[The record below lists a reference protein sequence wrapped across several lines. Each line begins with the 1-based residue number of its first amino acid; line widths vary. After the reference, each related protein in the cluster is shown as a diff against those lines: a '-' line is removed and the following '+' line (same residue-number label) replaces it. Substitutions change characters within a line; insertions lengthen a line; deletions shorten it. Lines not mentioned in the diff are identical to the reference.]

1 MRPPWPHLDRVAA
14 PQGQAEIGQ
23 DEAGFRKPLRILNNT
38 DAGRRDDG
46 LDTGVLARL
55 QGRRPSRRCRM
66 NGGKLKS
73 HRALPSSA
81 GMKMTMVTTAIWPA
95 LDYSRVPYRLYHD
108 AEIYAREQE
117 RIFRGPV
124 WSFLCLEAEIPNPG
138 DFRGSYVGETPIVVN
153 RDGAGGVKAFVNRCA
168 HRGALV
174 RREISGNAA
183 NHICI
188 YHQWCYGL
196 DGRLTAI
203 PFRRG
208 IRGKGGL
215 DPSFD
220 IGAHGMRPLRV
231 GILNG
236 AVFGT
241 LAEEVEPLEDYLGE
255 PIIAQLRRLFER
267 PVQVLGY
274 TRQRVRG
281 NWKLYAENTRDNY
294 HASLLHEFLV
304 TFGLDRSTQ
313 TGGVRMDARHR
324 HNITWAEAASD
335 TDEFARQA
343 YSGAGIRNDFLS
355 LQEPALVA
363 FHPEHG
369 DTLNIAITSIFPG
382 VVFVQISNSLA
393 VRQIRPRGVD
403 EFEVF
408 QTMIGYADD
417 PPEMTLHRLRQ
428 ANLVGPAGLV
438 SMEDGEAIE
447 IAHRASKPDP
457 DRSTVI
463 ELGGGGVISDRDYRV
478 TDVPLRGFW
487 SYYAE
492 LLGIEPAGAVR

>member
-1 MRPPWPHLDRVAA
+1 
-14 PQGQAEIGQ
+14 
-23 DEAGFRKPLRILNNT
+23 
-38 DAGRRDDG
+38 
-46 LDTGVLARL
+46 
-55 QGRRPSRRCRM
+55 
-66 NGGKLKS
+66 
-73 HRALPSSA
+73 
-81 GMKMTMVTTAIWPA
+81 MVTDKIWPA

-117 RIFRGPV
+117 AIFRGPT
-124 WSFLCLEAEIPNPG
+124 WSFLALEAEIPNPG
-138 DFRGSYVGETPIVVN
+138 DFRAGYLGETPVIVN
-153 RDGAGGVKAFVNRCA
+153 RDDRGMVKAFVNRCA

-174 RREISGNAA
+174 RRELCGNARE
-183 NHICI
+183 HICI

-196 DGRLTAI
+196 DGGLTAI

-208 IRGKGGL
+208 VRGKGGL
-215 DPSFD
+215 DGDFD
-220 IGAHGMRPLRV
+220 MAAHGLQPLRV
-231 GILNG
+231 GAVNG

-241 LAEEVEPLEDYLGE
+241 LAADAEPLPDYLGP
-255 PIIAQLRRLFER
+255 PIVAQLERLFDR
-267 PVQVLGY
+267 PVRVLGY
-274 TRQRVRG
+274 NRQRIRA

-313 TGGVRMDARHR
+313 LGGVRMDRRHR
-324 HNITWAEAASD
+324 HNITWAEAESD

-343 YSGAGIRNDFLS
+343 YAGAGVRNDYLA
-355 LQEPALVA
+355 LKQPALVA

-369 DTLNIAITSIFPG
+369 DRLNLAVTSVFPSA
-382 VVFVQISNSLA
+382 VFVQISNSLA
-393 VRQIRPRGVD
+393 IRQIRPRGVD

-408 QTMIGYADD
+408 QTMIGYQDD

-447 IAHRASKPDP
+447 IAHRASKPEP
-457 DRSTVI
+457 DRATII

>member
-1 MRPPWPHLDRVAA
+1 MV
-14 PQGQAEIGQ
+14 
-23 DEAGFRKPLRILNNT
+23 
-38 DAGRRDDG
+38 
-46 LDTGVLARL
+46 
-55 QGRRPSRRCRM
+55 
-66 NGGKLKS
+66 
-73 HRALPSSA
+73 SA
-81 GMKMTMVTTAIWPA
+81 AIWPA

-108 AEIYAREQE
+108 ADVYEREQE
-117 RIFRGPV
+117 CIFGGPV
-124 WSFLCLEAEIPNPG
+124 WNYLGLDVELPEPG
-138 DFRGSYVGETPIVVN
+138 DFRATYVGETPVIVN
-153 RDGAGGVKAFVNRCA
+153 RDANGEVHAFVNRCA

-174 RREISGNAA
+174 RREMAGNAKE
-183 NHICI
+183 HVCI

-196 DGRLTAI
+196 DGGLTAI

-220 IGAHGMRPLRV
+220 MTAHGLRRLTV
-231 GILNG
+231 AALNG
-236 AVFGT
+236 VLFGT
-241 LAEEVEPLEDYLGE
+241 LADDAEPLETYLG
-255 PIIAQLRRLFER
+255 PAVVAHVRRLFDREVR
-267 PVQVLGY
+267 VLGY
-274 TRQRVRG
+274 NRQRIRA

-313 TGGVRMDARHR
+313 VGGVSMDPRHR
-324 HNITWAEAASD
+324 HNITWAEAGSD
-335 TDEFARQA
+335 TDEIVRNAYGGARV
-343 YSGAGIRNDFLS
+343 RNDYLS

-369 DTLNIAITSIFPG
+369 DRLNIAVTSVFPAA
-382 VVFVQISNSLA
+382 VFVQISNSVA

-408 QTMIGYADD
+408 QTMLGYEDD
-417 PPEMTLHRLRQ
+417 SPEMTLHRLRQ

-447 IAHRASKPDP
+447 IAHRASKSDQ
-457 DRSTVI
+457 DRATVI

-492 LLGIEPAGAVR
+492 LLGIEPPGAVR

>member
-1 MRPPWPHLDRVAA
+1 
-14 PQGQAEIGQ
+14 
-23 DEAGFRKPLRILNNT
+23 
-38 DAGRRDDG
+38 
-46 LDTGVLARL
+46 
-55 QGRRPSRRCRM
+55 
-66 NGGKLKS
+66 
-73 HRALPSSA
+73 
-81 GMKMTMVTTAIWPA
+81 MVTAAVWPA

-108 AEIYAREQE
+108 AELHAREQQ
-117 RIFRGPV
+117 RIFGGPV
-124 WSFLCLEAEIPNPG
+124 WSFLGLEAEIPNPG
-138 DFRGSYVGETPIVVN
+138 DFRATYVGETPIIVN
-153 RDGAGGVKAFVNRCA
+153 RDETGAVKAFVNRCA
-168 HRGALV
+168 HRGAMV
-174 RREISGNAA
+174 RRELSGNAA

-208 IRGKGGL
+208 VRGKGGL

-220 IGAHGMRPLRV
+220 MGAHGLRPLRV
-231 GILNG
+231 GNVTG
-236 AVFGT
+236 ALFGT
-241 LAEEVEPLEDYLGE
+241 LAEDVEPLEEYLGP
-255 PIIAQLRRLFER
+255 PILAQLCRLFDR
-267 PVQVLGY
+267 PVKVLGY
-274 TRQRVRG
+274 NRQRIRG

-313 TGGVRMDARHR
+313 VGGVTMDARHR
-324 HNITWAEAASD
+324 HNITWAEAGSD
-335 TDEFARQA
+335 TDEFAHQA
-343 YSGAGIRNDFLS
+343 YANAGIRNDCLA
-355 LQEPALVA
+355 LKEPSLVA
-363 FHPEHG
+363 FHPEHN
-369 DTLNIAITSIFPG
+369 DKLNIAITSVFPSA
-382 VVFVQISNSLA
+382 VFVQISNSLA

-403 EFEVF
+403 EVEIF
-408 QTMIGYADD
+408 QTMLGYADD
-417 PPEMTLHRLRQ
+417 SPEMSLHRLRQ

-447 IAHRASKPDP
+447 IVHRASKPDQ

-492 LLGIEPAGAVR
+492 LLGIEPEGAVR

>member
-1 MRPPWPHLDRVAA
+1 MTV
-14 PQGQAEIGQ
+14 
-23 DEAGFRKPLRILNNT
+23 T
-38 DAGRRDDG
+38 D
-46 LDTGVLARL
+46 
-55 QGRRPSRRCRM
+55 
-66 NGGKLKS
+66 K
-73 HRALPSSA
+73 
-81 GMKMTMVTTAIWPA
+81 IWPA

-108 AEIYAREQE
+108 AEIYEREQQE
-117 RIFRGPV
+117 IFRGPV
-124 WSFLCLEAEIPNPG
+124 WNYLGLDAEIPKSG
-138 DFRGSYVGETPIVVN
+138 DFRATYVGETPVVFN
-153 RDGAGGVKAFVNRCA
+153 RDETGNVRAFVNRCA

-174 RREISGNAA
+174 RRELSGNARE
-183 NHICI
+183 HICI

-196 DGRLTAI
+196 DGRLNAI

-220 IGAHGMRPLRV
+220 MAGHGLRRLRV
-231 GILNG
+231 GKVGG
-236 AVFGT
+236 AIFGT
-241 LAEEVEPLEDYLGE
+241 LAEDAEPLEDFLGP
-255 PIIAQLRRLFER
+255 PIMSQLERLFAR
-267 PVQVLGY
+267 PVKVLGY
-274 TRQRVRG
+274 NRQRIHA

-313 TGGVRMDARHR
+313 KGGVTMDDRHR
-324 HNITWAEAASD
+324 HNVTWAEADSD
-335 TDEFARQA
+335 TDDFARQA
-343 YSGAGIRNDFLS
+343 YADARIRNDYLS
-355 LQEPALVA
+355 LQEPDLVA
-363 FHPEHG
+363 FHRER
-369 DTLNIAITSIFPG
+369 DDKMNLVVTSVFPSA
-382 VVFVQISNSLA
+382 VFVQISNSLA

-417 PPEMTLHRLRQ
+417 PPEMTRHRLRQ
-428 ANLVGPAGLV
+428 ANLAGPAGLV

-447 IAHRASKPDP
+447 IAHRATRP
-457 DRSTVI
+457 DRDRTSVI

-492 LLGIEPAGAVR
+492 LLGIEPAGAER

>member
-1 MRPPWPHLDRVAA
+1 
-14 PQGQAEIGQ
+14 
-23 DEAGFRKPLRILNNT
+23 
-38 DAGRRDDG
+38 
-46 LDTGVLARL
+46 
-55 QGRRPSRRCRM
+55 
-66 NGGKLKS
+66 
-73 HRALPSSA
+73 
-81 GMKMTMVTTAIWPA
+81 MVTDQIWPA

-108 AEIYAREQE
+108 PGIYEREQQ
-117 RIFRGPV
+117 RIFQGPV
-124 WSFLCLEAEIPNPG
+124 WNYLGLEAEIPNPG
-138 DFRGSYVGETPIVVN
+138 DFRASYIGETPVVFN
-153 RDGAGGVKAFVNRCA
+153 RDEAGAVRAFVNRCA

-174 RREISGNAA
+174 RRELSGNARE
-183 NHICI
+183 HICI
-188 YHQWCYGL
+188 YHQWCYGF
-196 DGRLTAI
+196 DGGLTAI

-208 IRGKGGL
+208 VRGKGGL
-215 DPSFD
+215 DAGFEL
-220 IGAHGMRPLRV
+220 GAHGLRPLRL
-231 GILNG
+231 GIVNG

-241 LAEEVEPLEDYLGE
+241 LANDAEPLEDYLGG
-255 PIIAQLRRLFER
+255 PILVQLRRLLDR
-267 PVQVLGY
+267 PVRVLGY
-274 TRQRVRG
+274 NRQRIRA

-313 TGGVRMDARHR
+313 VGGVRMDARHR
-324 HNITWAEAASD
+324 HNITWAEADSD
-335 TDEFARQA
+335 TAEIARQA
-343 YSGAGIRNDFLS
+343 YASARVRNDFLS

-369 DTLNIAITSIFPG
+369 DKLNLVVTSVFPSA
-382 VVFVQISNSLA
+382 VFVQISNSLA
-393 VRQIRPRGVD
+393 IRQIRPRGVD

-417 PPEMTLHRLRQ
+417 PPEMTFHRLRQ
-428 ANLVGPAGLV
+428 TNLVGPAGLV

-447 IAHRASKPDP
+447 IAHRASKPDA
-457 DRSTVI
+457 DHASVI

>member
-1 MRPPWPHLDRVAA
+1 M
-14 PQGQAEIGQ
+14 
-23 DEAGFRKPLRILNNT
+23 
-38 DAGRRDDG
+38 
-46 LDTGVLARL
+46 
-55 QGRRPSRRCRM
+55 
-66 NGGKLKS
+66 
-73 HRALPSSA
+73 
-81 GMKMTMVTTAIWPA
+81 MVTDRIWPA

-108 AEIYAREQE
+108 AEIYEREQQ
-117 RIFRGPV
+117 RIFQGPV
-124 WSFLCLEAEIPNPG
+124 WNYLGLEAEIPNPG
-138 DFRGSYVGETPIVVN
+138 DFRASYVGETPVVFN
-153 RDGAGGVKAFVNRCA
+153 RDQAGAVKAFVNRCA

-174 RREISGNAA
+174 RRELSGNASE
-183 NHICI
+183 HICI

-196 DGRLTAI
+196 DGGLTAI

-208 IRGKGGL
+208 VRGKGGL
-215 DPSFD
+215 DASFD
-220 IGAHGMRPLRV
+220 MGAHGLRPLRV
-231 GILNG
+231 GIVDG
-236 AVFGT
+236 VVFGT
-241 LAEEVEPLEDYLGE
+241 LADDAEPLEDYLGM
-255 PIIAQLRRLFER
+255 PILAQVRRLFDR
-267 PVQVLGY
+267 PVRVLGY
-274 TRQRVRG
+274 NRQRIRA

-313 TGGVRMDARHR
+313 VGGVRMDARHR
-324 HNITWAEAASD
+324 HNITWAEADSD
-335 TDEFARQA
+335 TDEFAREA
-343 YSGAGIRNDFLS
+343 YASVRVRNDYLS

-363 FHPEHG
+363 FHPGHG
-369 DTLNIAITSIFPG
+369 DKLNLAVTSVFPSA
-382 VVFVQISNSLA
+382 VFVQISNSLA
-393 VRQIRPRGVD
+393 IRQIRPRGVD

-408 QTMIGYADD
+408 QTMIGYEDD

-447 IAHRASKPDP
+447 IAHRATKPDP
-457 DRSTVI
+457 DRSSVI